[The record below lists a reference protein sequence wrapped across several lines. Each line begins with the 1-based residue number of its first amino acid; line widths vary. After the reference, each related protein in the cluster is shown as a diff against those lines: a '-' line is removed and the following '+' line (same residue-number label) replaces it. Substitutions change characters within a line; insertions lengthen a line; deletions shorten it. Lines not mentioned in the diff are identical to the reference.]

1 MTIKTL
7 LFTASLLALST
18 VSARAQC
25 SAPNIASLPVTVSA
39 SGSTLIIP
47 VTAGR
52 SIHLCVLS
60 VSFASAVGVTLQST
74 TSGGSNSNLSGQ
86 FQLTVNN
93 LSLNLNL
100 DGATSSG
107 LGNGISLNLSSAVSG
122 GGIVTYYSTPN

>member
-1 MTIKTL
+1 
-7 LFTASLLALST
+7 
-18 VSARAQC
+18 
-25 SAPNIASLPVTVSA
+25 
-39 SGSTLIIP
+39 
-47 VTAGR
+47 
-52 SIHLCVLS
+52 VLS

>member
-1 MTIKTL
+1 M
-7 LFTASLLALST
+7 
-18 VSARAQC
+18 
-25 SAPNIASLPVTVSA
+25 TVSA

-52 SIHLCVLS
+52 SVHLCLLS

-74 TSGGSNSNLSGQ
+74 TSGGSNTNLSGQ
-86 FQLTVNN
+86 FQLTTGN

-100 DGATSSG
+100 DGATSGG

-122 GGIVTYYSTPN
+122 GGLVTYYFSAN